1 MAINYPGQQKIG
13 YGKAQVF
20 DTSKL
25 AEGVK
30 YVGQVREKKK
40 EEKKKKKAEFEKNL
54 KDIDVSKIRD
64 VDVPYINSQVNAV
77 SDYFYKNSAAIMNPK
92 LDGGKASMELSRLK
106 TFAVGEVQRSIGIKH
121 EDEII
126 GERISSDPEHYGGHS
141 NYEYYDNR
149 RRTSIDS
156 PLWDDHKSATTY
168 EKVDLTMTEEEKTEF
183 YSKSKTEQ
191 KEILKSRIPSQMKLD
206 DYNALETV
214 EEKQQW
220 LVSNNYELG
229 DSGDNDDGVDGD
241 WGDLSEDAETQF
253 LKDVETDIAEQTT
266 RIDTEST
273 GDITQYENY
282 SEYSDAFGA
291 INPGFNAGLL
301 NEEEFDNLKSEYDEY
316 ETKWNDSQGAFEI
329 TTHGGETVVGLHNQ
343 SLTANPLLG
352 EHIQDVASK
361 IVPKNVVTERDGKW
375 QVGEGNVTQ
384 FTTKVEADRASVI
397 DGMWA
402 SIRGHRFEP
411 EMMKELNAELLEM
424 QKIHPEFTMDDLL
437 VKKALPFVDYDETSQ
452 LVRDIFRHKPAN
464 ISVKTIPET
473 VNVLNKHTAGS
484 SYQTPFNV
492 QSGRSITNKGDVS
505 YVTLATGINTQITE
519 STTGGKAGY
528 PVTADDQIG
537 FIITGASNTLQ
548 SSLNKKS
555 QKFDMFVPE
564 FIAPFNTAD
573 RDMEIDVVNAAGT
586 TITVDL
592 KKGERIPA
600 GAQTYID
607 GDWYD
612 LDPVFDNATNT
623 YTYLEVDGD
632 TYSKHEWFLH
642 GTGQYKTAG
651 KAAASKH
658 EVILPFKGSHV
669 DSYMAFLKMRT
680 KDDGGKSLNYLRSII
695 GNRIR

>member
-1 MAINYPGQQKIG
+1 MAINYPGEQKIG
-13 YGKAQVF
+13 YGKAQIY

-30 YVGQVREKKK
+30 YVGQVRDKKK
-40 EEKKKKKAEFEKNL
+40 EEKKKKQKEFEKNL

-149 RRTSIDS
+149 RRTSINS

-191 KEILKSRIPSQMKLD
+191 GKILKGRLPEQQLLTEYQSLTDAK
-206 DYNALETV
+206 
-214 EEKQQW
+214 EKQQY
-220 LVSNNYELG
+220 LLDLDEGYDLG
-229 DSGDNDDGVDGD
+229 PTGADGD
-241 WGDLSEDAETQF
+241 FGTLSQKAEKEFLDEAKRKISNFESMYEVSDGAFKVDRGLDVATWDNYQEYSEGLAGALGSSLTEDEFNT
-253 LKDVETDIAEQTT
+253 LKD
-266 RIDTEST
+266 
-273 GDITQYENY
+273 
-282 SEYSDAFGA
+282 EY
-291 INPGFNAGLL
+291 NQ
-301 NEEEFDNLKSEYDEY
+301 Y
-316 ETKWNDSQGAFEI
+316 ETKWNESQGTFEI

-352 EHIQDVASK
+352 EHIQEVASK
-361 IVPKNVVTERDGKW
+361 IVPKNVVTYKDGKW

-402 SIRGHRFEP
+402 SIKGHTYQP

-452 LVRDIFRHKPAN
+452 LVRDIFRPKGAN

-473 VNVLNKHTAGS
+473 SSVLNKHSAGS

-492 QSGRSITNKGDVS
+492 QSGQGITNKGDVS

-537 FIITGASNTLQ
+537 FIITGASNTLN

-555 QKFDMFVPE
+555 QKFDMFIPE

-573 RDMEIDVVNAAGT
+573 RDMEISVDNADGNS
-586 TITVDL
+586 ITVDL
-592 KKGERIPA
+592 KEGERIPA
-600 GAQTYID
+600 GSKIEID

-612 LDPVFDNATNT
+612 LDPVFDASTNT

-642 GTGQYKTAG
+642 GTGEYKSGNTT
-651 KAAASKH
+651 SKH

-680 KDDGGKSLNYLRSII
+680 KGDGGKSINHLRSII